1 MYRVSHHRAQEE
13 RHKADVKKFRKQ
25 QAKISGQQVAAGKA
39 PPPLKKPPRAPKK
52 IVVSIV
58 VQNRA

>member
-1 MYRVSHHRAQEE
+1 MYRVLHHRAQEE